1 MCRKN
6 VIFSFSGICPLLV
19 LRNTGP
25 RPKQVVFL
33 GLLGQFVAHA
43 ELSRCTFPRWAL
55 SELGQIP
62 TRFGTV
68 HSPSA
73 LGRAYEAQR
82 LKRYRAIRANCHCVT
97 HWSSTDKGRPSD
109 LSPEQWIM
117 VRSAIFLTV

>member
-6 VIFSFSGICPLLV
+6 VIFSFSGICPLLA

-43 ELSRCTFPRWAL
+43 KLSHCTFPRWAL
-55 SELGQIP
+55 SELDQIP

-68 HSPSA
+68 H
-73 LGRAYEAQR
+73 
-82 LKRYRAIRANCHCVT
+82 I
-97 HWSSTDKGRPSD
+97 
-109 LSPEQWIM
+109 
-117 VRSAIFLTV
+117 